1 MKNLWVLFVDNLC
14 EKRGLLLRWIH
25 LYANLSRIN
34 PCARLEETLDTSRTF
49 PLDPGRL
56 TLQELTMNYILVAI
70 QIILLNSSLSDTFFL
85 YFLLPNQN
93 LSLSLPRVS

>member
-1 MKNLWVLFVDNLC
+1 MDNLC
-14 EKRGLLLRWIH
+14 EKGVLLLRWIY
-25 LYANLSRIN
+25 LYTNLSRMSS
-34 PCARLEETLDTSRTF
+34 CARLEESLDTSRTF

-85 YFLLPNQN
+85 HFLLPNQN